1 MFIDQYYIPNTS
13 KYEDMNHSK
22 DHVGVFIC
30 HCGGNISDIIDI
42 RSVKQEIRS
51 DNISTFD
58 CEYLCSNVGQDLIKT
73 SIYKHSLD
81 KVIIGA
87 CTPAKHEKLFKKCV
101 EDAQLNAS
109 MLEIANLREQCS
121 WVHPNNLATTNK
133 AISLLNGKIKRI
145 QTALPLIPIQIPIN
159 PNAMVIGGGIAG
171 INSALNLANNGIHTY
186 LIEKEVTIGGNA
198 AKIGKMFSPEK
209 LAEECSMCSLSPLMN
224 EVGSHPNITLLT
236 YSEVEN
242 VNGSA
247 GDFKVTI
254 RKKPRYVKDNC
265 MACGRCSKVCPT
277 YVENDY
283 NCGVKDKKAISMR
296 FAQSVPQVYSIDP
309 DHCIELTGGECGKC
323 RDVCKVDAIDFE
335 QKDEMIELDVGAIVV
350 ATGFDEYDASR
361 KPQYGYGIFENVVTQ
376 MELARI
382 LGVNGPT
389 LGKFARPSDN
399 SMPHNIVMIQCVGS
413 RDEGKS
419 GNKYCSR
426 YCCMAALKHASL
438 IAKKYP
444 DANVTICYIDI
455 RAFGLY
461 ENYYRAVQDM
471 GISFVR
477 GRPAEVVQKA
487 NHNLVVK
494 IEDTLTQELKEIP
507 ADMVVLSSAMEA
519 SSGTKQVANIL
530 NITLSE
536 DGFVKE
542 KHSKLKPVDTSRD
555 GIFVCGTAQSPK
567 DVTDTIA
574 QSGLAAA
581 RTSAFISDKVIRR
594 DPQIAQIERSLC
606 NNCDECL
613 KCPFEAIS
621 KDKIGNV
628 DINPLVCN
636 GCGYCTKLCSKG
648 AISIAGYKEEQIM
661 AEIDGVIEKGD
672 VLAFLSREIPYAT
685 ADNIGNSVAEY
696 PANVKIV
703 QVPTT
708 TIITKAMIEHAF
720 KRGSQAVL
728 LVEEPTDNP
737 VGSFIY
743 PLALENFEQLKGE
756 LGKKGARLH
765 FKKAYIPHYRGLAET
780 FISLA
785 QMEDIE

>member
-1 MFIDQYYIPNTS
+1 MSLSSEQI
-13 KYEDMNHSK
+13 
-22 DHVGVFIC
+22 GVFIC

-42 RSVKQEIRS
+42 QSVKQEIGS
-51 DNISTFD
+51 SNISVFD
-58 CEYLCSNVGQDLIKT
+58 CEYLCSNIGQDLIRT
-73 SIYKHSLD
+73 SIDKHSLD
-81 KVIIGA
+81 RVVIGA
-87 CTPAKHEKLFKKCV
+87 CTPAKHEKLFKKCI
-101 EDAQLNAS
+101 EDGGLNTS

-121 WVHPNNLATTNK
+121 WVHPDNSAATK
-133 AISLLNGKIKRI
+133 KSVSLLNAKIKRVK
-145 QTALPLIPIQIPIN
+145 TALPLTPIQVSIN

-171 INSALNLANNGIHTY
+171 INSALNLANNGVHTY
-186 LIEKEVTIGGNA
+186 LIEKDVTIGGNT
-198 AKIGKMFSPEK
+198 AKIGKVFSPEK

-224 EVGSHPNITLLT
+224 EIGSHPNITLLT

-254 RKKPRYVKDNC
+254 RKKARHVKDNC
-265 MACGRCSKVCPT
+265 MACGRCSKVCPV

-296 FAQSVPQVYSIDP
+296 FAQSVPQIYSIDP
-309 DHCIELTGGECGKC
+309 DYCLELTGGECGKC
-323 RDVCKVDAIDFE
+323 RDVCKVDAIDLE
-335 QKDEMIELDVGAIVV
+335 QKDEMIKLDVGAIVV

-361 KPQYGYGIFENVVTQ
+361 KPQYGYGLFENVVTQ

-389 LGKFARPSDN
+389 LGKLARPSDN
-399 SMPHNIVMIQCVGS
+399 SMPENIVMIQCVGS
-413 RDEGKS
+413 RDEDKS

-581 RTSAFISDKVIRR
+581 RTSAFISDKEIRL

-606 NNCDECL
+606 NNCGECL
-613 KCPFEAIS
+613 KCPFDAIS
-621 KDKIGNV
+621 KDELGNV
-628 DINPLVCN
+628 DINPFVCN
-636 GCGYCTKLCSKG
+636 GCGYCTKLCGKG

-672 VLAFLSREIPYAT
+672 VLVFLSREIPYAT
-685 ADNIGNSVAEY
+685 VDNIGNSVAQY
-696 PANVKIV
+696 PANVKVIR
-703 QVPTT
+703 VPTT
-708 TIITKAMIEHAF
+708 TIVTRTMIEHAF
-720 KRGSQAVL
+720 EHGSRAVL
-728 LVEEPTDNP
+728 MVEEPTDNP
-737 VGSFIY
+737 IGTFIY
-743 PLALENFEQLKGE
+743 PLALENFEDLKDKLGE
-756 LGKKGARLH
+756 AGERLY

-780 FISLA
+780 FTSLA
-785 QMEDIE
+785 EIEMEDRK

>member
-1 MFIDQYYIPNTS
+1 MSLSSEQI
-13 KYEDMNHSK
+13 
-22 DHVGVFIC
+22 GVFIC

-42 RSVKQEIRS
+42 QSVKQEIRS

-58 CEYLCSNVGQDLIKT
+58 CEYLCSNVGQDLIRT
-73 SIYKHSLD
+73 SIDKHSLD

-87 CTPAKHEKLFKKCV
+87 CTPTKHGKLFRRCI
-101 EDAQLNAS
+101 EDVQLNAS

-121 WVHPNNLATTNK
+121 WVHPDNLATTNK
-133 AISLLNGKIKRI
+133 AISLLNAKIKRVK
-145 QTALPLIPIQIPIN
+145 TALPLTPIQVTIN

-186 LIEKEVTIGGNA
+186 LIEKEVTIGGNT

-309 DHCIELTGGECGKC
+309 EHCIELTGGECGKC

-413 RDEGKS
+413 RDEDKS

-536 DGFVKE
+536 DGFIKE

-581 RTSAFISDKVIRR
+581 RTSAFISDKVIRL

-606 NNCDECL
+606 NNCGMCF
-613 KCPFEAIS
+613 KCPFDGILKDEA
-621 KDKIGNV
+621 GNTII
-628 DINPLVCN
+628 DPLVCN
-636 GCGYCTKLCSKG
+636 GCGYCTKLCNKG

-661 AEIDGVIEKGD
+661 AEIDGVIKKGD

-685 ADNIGNSVAEY
+685 VDNIGNSVAQY
-696 PANVKIV
+696 PENVKIIR
-703 QVPTT
+703 VPTT
-708 TIITKAMIEHAF
+708 TIVTRAMIERAF
-720 KRGSQAVL
+720 MHGSRAVL
-728 LVEEPTDNP
+728 MVEEPTDNP
-737 VGSFIY
+737 IGTFIY
-743 PLALENFEQLKGE
+743 PLALENFENLKDE
-756 LGKKGARLH
+756 LGETGERLY
-765 FKKAYIPHYRGLAET
+765 FKKAYIPNYRGLAET
-780 FISLA
+780 FTSLA
-785 QMEDIE
+785 EMEMGENND